1 MISDVGSTSCVAFL
15 TEEEDELS
23 GFKAKKTF
31 LYCAF
36 LGDVHCIVI
45 SKTRARK
52 LTKNHNIEDREERKR
67 IEDIGGVIYDE
78 KVYGQENLTRAFGM
92 FHLKKYG
99 ITCNLKRLKLAS
111 IL

>member
-1 MISDVGSTSCVAFL
+1 MNYRDL
-15 TEEEDELS
+15 
-23 GFKAKKTF
+23 KQKKTF

-36 LGDVHCIVI
+36 LGDVHCIII

-92 FHLKKYG
+92 SFKTIRYYLY
-99 ITCNLKRLKLAS
+99 T
-111 IL
+111 